1 MFLIAE
7 EEEVNLKGEIMYSK
21 AIADPSV
28 RNCFDAKDVDK
39 WESDIALQFERF
51 SYFDVDTDTQY
62 DSQK

>member
-1 MFLIAE
+1 
-7 EEEVNLKGEIMYSK
+7 MYSK

-39 WESDIALQFERF
+39 WKSDIALQFERF